1 MLNIVLFGP
10 PGAGKGTQAERIK
23 DHYNLTH
30 LSTGDIFRKNIKSS
44 TELGLLAKS
53 YIDKGELV
61 PDEITIK
68 MLQTEVEK
76 HTDSFGFI
84 FDGFPRTKDQASALD
99 DFLQTLNTSI
109 NRMIALNVPEAELIN
124 RLLARGRKSGR
135 SDDQDE
141 DIIANRIKVYEKKT
155 AILADFY
162 NDQNK
167 LASIDGVGTVNEITH
182 RIYQALDN

>member
-1 MLNIVLFGP
+1 
-10 PGAGKGTQAERIK
+10 
-23 DHYNLTH
+23 
-30 LSTGDIFRKNIKSS
+30 
-44 TELGLLAKS
+44 
-53 YIDKGELV
+53 
-61 PDEITIK
+61 
-68 MLQTEVEK
+68 
-76 HTDSFGFI
+76 
-84 FDGFPRTKDQASALD
+84 
-99 DFLQTLNTSI
+99 
-109 NRMIALNVPEAELIN
+109 LNVPEAELIN
-124 RLLARGRKSGR
+124 RILARGRKSGR